1 MQITCTS
8 SFRTLL
14 RLFSTLR
21 TPCRTMAPCNLYKI
35 TLPPHTNQTMEVK
48 FMPAF
53 RRPVVSLVCLSL
65 HFSTLTRNIPQTLQI
80 SIAPCAFN
88 RLSLSPHIEIFD
100 SEPESDDDVGLG
112 PDWPGPGPSRLRPM
126 TLPDDVIV
134 IDTESESDPDS
145 EETIQVICF
154 SPLFPGSIPY
164 PNRKRSWTR
173 GRESSWTWERGVSNA
188 NA

>member
-1 MQITCTS
+1 MQITCAS

-14 RLFSTLR
+14 RLFSTLC
-21 TPCRTMAPCNLYKI
+21 TPCHTMAPRNLYKI

-53 RRPVVSLVCLSL
+53 HGPVVCLVCLSL

-80 SIAPCAFN
+80 SIAPRAFN

-112 PDWPGPGPSRLRPM
+112 PDWPGPGPSRLRPT
-126 TLPDDVIV
+126 TLPDDIIV
-134 IDTESESDPDS
+134 IDTESESDLDL
-145 EETIQVICF
+145 EETIQVVCF

-164 PNRKRSWTR
+164 PNRKRSRT
-173 GRESSWTWERGVSNA
+173 
-188 NA
+188 